1 MRFPWPQTAYG
12 FPGIPPSAIVH
23 AIAMA
28 IFGMP
33 VNLRIIRGNADNGSR
48 AEAALSSQQK
58 NLPQQAASLRGD
70 HW

>member
-1 MRFPWPQTAYG
+1 
-12 FPGIPPSAIVH
+12 
-23 AIAMA
+23 MA